1 MRAATHRHVIIS
13 DEEYGLPY
21 SKGLMASSIMATGLP
36 PARAFHVAEVIEE
49 QLARTGLP
57 HVSRAELNGL
67 ALEVLRAETGDRYA
81 ESFAKWQQAQRLDVP
96 LVILLGGAT
105 GVGKSTIAT
114 MVASRLG
121 VTRVIPTD
129 AIREVM
135 RSMFTAEL
143 FPTLHTSS
151 YDTGRLVRVP
161 LPRNADPVI
170 IGFREQTAAVSVGV
184 EALIQRAVDEGTDLI
199 VEGAHVVPGFTDLS
213 RFAGDAVVVPV
224 VVAVD
229 DEEAHRSRILKRA
242 SESRN
247 RPAELY
253 LDLFGN
259 ILEMQRYIKSLAL
272 QHGVP
277 IVPAYNLDA
286 TLSQVIELVVTR
298 ATEAVPRPG
307 DASETTL
314 AATGGASVS
323 AAPKGA
329 QPMSGGE
336 R

>member
-1 MRAATHRHVIIS
+1 MHRHVIIS
-13 DEEYGLPY
+13 DEEYELPY

-49 QLARTGLP
+49 HLAGTGLP

-67 ALEVLRAETGDRYA
+67 ALDVLRAETGDRYA
-81 ESFAKWQQAQRLDVP
+81 ESFAKWQRAKRLDIP

-114 MVASRLG
+114 MLASRLG

-151 YDTGRLVRVP
+151 YDTARPVRTP

-170 IGFREQTAAVSVGV
+170 IGFREQTAAVSVGI

-199 VEGAHVVPGFTDLS
+199 VEGAHLVPGFADLS
-213 RFAGDAVVVPV
+213 RFHGNAVVVPMV
-224 VVAVD
+224 VTVD
-229 DEEAHRSRILKRA
+229 DEEVHRSHILKRA

-247 RPAELY
+247 RPADHY
-253 LDLFGN
+253 LELFGN
-259 ILEMQRYIKSLAL
+259 ILKMQRYIKSLAL

-277 IVPAYNLDA
+277 IVPSYNLDA
-286 TLSQVIELVVTR
+286 TLSHVIELVVAR
-298 ATEAVPRPG
+298 ATEAVPLR
-307 DASETTL
+307 SEIPQTTL
-314 AATGGASVS
+314 RTTDGAPMSG
-323 AAPKGA
+323 APKGA
-329 QPMSGGE
+329 RPMPGGE